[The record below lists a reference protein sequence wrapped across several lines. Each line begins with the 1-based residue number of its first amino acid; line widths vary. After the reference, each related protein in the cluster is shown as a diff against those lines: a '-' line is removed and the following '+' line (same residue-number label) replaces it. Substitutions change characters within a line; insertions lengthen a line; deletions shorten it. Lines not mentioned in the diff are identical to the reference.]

1 MLVIPAPRGA
11 VRAHL
16 HAGVID
22 ARGVRYGTPRTD
34 PRFGEVDAI
43 SSGEVQAP
51 PIAFP
56 QTPGVL
62 DNLLGPALSELE
74 QQEDAFTLRVQA
86 PTGADGLPVVFF
98 IPGGGFTTGSGE
110 SRWYESPTFVR
121 DARIVLVTVNYRLGV
136 SGHFGPIGDP
146 AESTKPVRDLQAA
159 LEWVRENI
167 SAFGGDPGSITIAGD
182 SAGAWYAYALSTDP
196 RARGLAARTLLISM
210 PRLAPLPVDSWLRH
224 RAAVIDAVGSEAS
237 LLTAPVGALLAAQ
250 GRARAGLK
258 AFPFMPAESQE
269 TPSDLARYASSA
281 QRIHTGAVLLITTAE
296 ESAGFLRNQ
305 PRADYSE
312 ADVDRFIDRTFTDP
326 ATAAAHLETCGD
338 DPDAYLRMVRAATL
352 AHFRTPALEIA
363 THAPVPAQVVRLDHR
378 SKLEAAYAPHCFVL
392 PFIFGDTAQWRDAP
406 MLDGASRSQSAR
418 VTVAMRKLVTDF
430 VHRGVATSDRFD
442 PRTPQTLSLDADGI
456 RLEPALEA
464 GLSVSEADSE

>member
-1 MLVIPAPRGA
+1 MLTIPTAQGD

-34 PRFGEVDAI
+34 PRFGEIDAI
-43 SSGEVQAP
+43 SSGEAQAP

-56 QTPGVL
+56 QTPGML
-62 DNLLGPALSELE
+62 DSLLGPALGELV
-74 QQEDAFTLRVQA
+74 QQEDAFTLRVQT

-110 SRWYESPTFVR
+110 CRWYESPNFVR

-146 AESTKPVRDLQAA
+146 AESTKPVRDLQTA

-167 SAFGGDPGSITIAGD
+167 SAFGGDPGSITMAGD

-196 RARGLAARTLLISM
+196 RIRGLAARTLLISM
-210 PRLAPLPVDSWLRH
+210 PRLAPLPVDVWLRH
-224 RAAVIDAVGSEAS
+224 RAVVIDALGSESA
-237 LLTAPVGALLAAQ
+237 LLTAPVEALLAAQ
-250 GRARAGLK
+250 ARARAGIG

-269 TPSDLARYASSA
+269 TPIDLARYASSA
-281 QRIHTGAVLLITTAE
+281 QRIHTDAVLLITTAE

-305 PRADYSE
+305 PRADYSK

-352 AHFRTPALEIA
+352 AYFRTPALEIA
-363 THAPVPAQVVRLDHR
+363 IYAPVPAQVVRLDHR
-378 SKLEAAYAPHCFVL
+378 SKLEAAFSPHCFVL
-392 PFIFGDTAQWRDAP
+392 PFIFGDTAQWRDSP
-406 MLDGASRSQSAR
+406 MLEGASRSESAR
-418 VTVAMRKLVTDF
+418 VTVAMQKLVTDF
-430 VHRGVATSDRFD
+430 VYRGVTTSDRFD
-442 PRTPQTLSLDADGI
+442 PLNPQTLSLDADGI

-464 GLSVSEADSE
+464 GLGVRDAHSN

>member
-1 MLVIPAPRGA
+1 MLVIPTPRGV

-16 HAGVID
+16 HAGVMD
-22 ARGVRYGTPRTD
+22 ARGVRYGTPRAD
-34 PRFGEVDAI
+34 PRFGEIDAV

-51 PIAFP
+51 PVAFP

-62 DNLLGPALSELE
+62 DNLLGPALSELV

-86 PTGADGLPVVFF
+86 PARADRLPVVFF

-136 SGHFGPIGDP
+136 LGHFGPLGDP
-146 AESTKPVRDLQAA
+146 VESTKPVRDLQTA

-167 SAFGGDPGSITIAGD
+167 SAFGGDPGRTTIAGD

-196 RARGLAARTLLISM
+196 RMRGLAAGTLLISM
-210 PRLAPLPVDSWLRH
+210 PRLAPLRVDVWLRH
-224 RAAVIDAVGSEAS
+224 RAAVIDAVGSETS

-250 GRARAGLK
+250 GRARAGLQ
-258 AFPFMPAESQE
+258 AFPYMPAESQE
-269 TPSDLARYASSA
+269 TPSDLARYAFSA
-281 QRIHTGAVLLITTAE
+281 QRIHTDAVLLITTAE

-305 PRADYSE
+305 PRADFSD
-312 ADVDRFIDRTFTDP
+312 ADVERFIERTFTDP

-363 THAPVPAQVVRLDHR
+363 THAPVPAQVVRLEHR

-392 PFIFGDTAQWRDAP
+392 PFIFGDTAKWQDAP
-406 MLDGASRSQSAR
+406 MLDGASSSESAR
-418 VTVAMRKLVTDF
+418 VTTAMRKLISDF
-430 VHRGVATSDRFD
+430 VHRGVTTSGRFD
-442 PRTPQTLSLDADGI
+442 PLTPQTLSLDADGI

-464 GLSVSEADSE
+464 GLSVHDAPQ

>member
-1 MLVIPAPRGA
+1 MLTIPTPQGA

-22 ARGVRYGTPRTD
+22 ARGVRYGAPRTD
-34 PRFGEVDAI
+34 PRFGEIDAI

-62 DNLLGPALSELE
+62 DSLLGPALSELE

-86 PTGADGLPVVFF
+86 PAGAAGLPVVFF

-110 SRWYESPTFVR
+110 SRWYESPTFVS

-136 SGHFGPIGDP
+136 SGHFGPLGDP

-159 LEWVRENI
+159 LEWVRGNI
-167 SAFGGDPGSITIAGD
+167 SVLGGDPGSITIAGD
-182 SAGAWYAYALSTDP
+182 SAGAWYAYALSSDP
-196 RARGLAARTLLISM
+196 RMRGLAARTLLISM
-210 PRLAPLPVDSWLRH
+210 PRLAPLPVDIWLRH

-237 LLTAPVGALLAAQ
+237 LLTAPVGAVLAAQ
-250 GRARAGLK
+250 GRARAGLQ
-258 AFPFMPAESQE
+258 AFPYMPAESQE

-281 QRIHTGAVLLITTAE
+281 PRIHTDAVLLITTAE

-305 PRADYSE
+305 PRADYSK
-312 ADVDRFIDRTFTDP
+312 ADVDRFVDRTFTDP

-363 THAPVPAQVVRLDHR
+363 THAPVPAQVVRLDYR

-392 PFIFGDTAQWRDAP
+392 PFIFGDTAHWQDAP
-406 MLDGASRSQSAR
+406 MLDGASMSESAR
-418 VTVAMRKLVTDF
+418 VTVAMRKLITDF
-430 VHRGVATSDRFD
+430 VHRGVRTSDRFD
-442 PRTPQTLSLDADGI
+442 PLTPQTLSVDADGI
-456 RLEPALEA
+456 RLEPALDA
-464 GLSVSEADSE
+464 GLGVREDHSE

>member
-1 MLVIPAPRGA
+1 MLTIPTAQGD

-34 PRFGEVDAI
+34 PRFGEIDAI
-43 SSGEVQAP
+43 SSGEAQAP

-56 QTPGVL
+56 QTPGML
-62 DNLLGPALSELE
+62 DSLLGPALGELV
-74 QQEDAFTLRVQA
+74 QQEDAFTLRVQT

-110 SRWYESPTFVR
+110 CRWYESPNFVR

-167 SAFGGDPGSITIAGD
+167 SAFGGDPGSITMAGD

-196 RARGLAARTLLISM
+196 RMRGLAARTLLISL
-210 PRLAPLPVDSWLRH
+210 PRLAPLPVDTWLRH
-224 RAAVIDAVGSEAS
+224 RAAVIDAMGSEAS

-250 GRARAGLK
+250 GRARAGLQ

-269 TPSDLARYASSA
+269 TPGDLARYASSA
-281 QRIHTGAVLLITTAE
+281 RRIHTDAVLLITTVE
-296 ESAGFLRNQ
+296 ESAGFLRNW
-305 PRADYSE
+305 PRDEFSAASVE
-312 ADVDRFIDRTFTDP
+312 RFIDQTFTDP
-326 ATAAAHLETCGD
+326 AAVTATLDTDADE
-338 DPDAYLRMVRAATL
+338 PDQYLRMVHAATL
-352 AHFRTPALEIA
+352 AQFRSSALEIA
-363 THAPVPAQVVRLDHR
+363 THAPAPVQVVRLDHR

-392 PFIFGDTAQWRDAP
+392 PFIFGNATQWRDSP
-406 MLDGASRSQSAR
+406 MLDGALSSESAR
-418 VTVAMRKLVTDF
+418 VTIAMQQLITDF
-430 VHRGVATSDRFD
+430 VHKGVTNSDRYN
-442 PRTPQTLSLDADGI
+442 PLAPQTLCLDADGL
-456 RLEPALEA
+456 RKEPALDA
-464 GLSVSEADSE
+464 GLGVREGSI